1 MEEVQP
7 TTVLAEQLADYE
19 SAEMIVLVNTNSY
32 LGNRPSVTVEPHF
45 NLSAVNG
52 CQGTVLATVLGPP
65 TGM

>member
-1 MEEVQP
+1 MQP

-19 SAEMIVLVNTNSY
+19 SAETTVLVNTSY
-32 LGNRPSVTVEPHF
+32 LGNRPSLTVEPHF